1 VTEPA
6 ATVKAAANARTAAI
20 PVALPVAAVRVDTGL
35 AHLDRPFDYDVP
47 PDLAEAAQPGV
58 RVKVRFAGRDR
69 DGFVVDRLASS
80 DAGRALTPIR
90 AVVSPERVLSPEVL
104 ALAEAVA
111 ARYAGQTFDILRQA
125 VPPRH
130 ARVEAEPPTA
140 TSGAVPP
147 AASSDSASCW
157 VDYEGGAELVDDIA
171 SGRGS
176 FASVTLRPD
185 QGAQWPVA
193 LAELAGTALEAGR
206 GAVLVVPDH
215 RDVSRLGLA
224 CDQVL
229 GAGRYVAMTADLGPA
244 KRYRQFLAV
253 SRGQVGVVIGT
264 RSAAFAPVAN
274 LGLVACYDDG
284 DDLHVEPRAPGW
296 HVREVLLRRAQQ
308 AGAVAVLAG
317 YATST
322 ERALLVEGGWAREV
336 RPSRTALRESAPRV
350 TIAGA
355 SDRQRERDPLAASS
369 RVPREAMQVIRD
381 GLADGPVLVQVP
393 RQGYALAVACADCHN
408 RVVCPACGGPIA
420 QATAGHGLACRWCGT
435 GLSDFACS
443 ACGGT
448 RLRAPM
454 IGSSRTAEELG
465 RAFPGV
471 PVRTSAG
478 DKVVPRVGAE
488 RALVIATPGGE
499 PVADKG
505 YAAAVLLDGLL
516 LVGRAD
522 LRAEEEALRRWM
534 AAAALV
540 RPAGA
545 GGRVLLVA
553 PPGSRA
559 AQALVAWD
567 PVSFADRELAERRSS
582 HLPPAARLATIDGD
596 KAAVEAVANGL
607 DRAGLP
613 AGAELLGP
621 VAMLATRSEP
631 AAPPEGEL
639 PGDLDVRL
647 VVRVPP
653 RAGAELASLL
663 RQQQARRSA
672 AKEDGTV
679 RIRLD
684 PVPLA

>member
-6 ATVKAAANARTAAI
+6 AS
-20 PVALPVAAVRVDTGL
+20 PVHLPVAAVRVDTGL
-35 AHLDRPFDYDVP
+35 AHLDRPFDYAVP
-47 PDLAEAAQPGV
+47 PEFAESAQPGV

-80 DAGRALTPIR
+80 DAGRALTPLR

-104 ALAEAVA
+104 ALAESVA

-130 ARVEAEPPTA
+130 ARVEAEPEP
-140 TSGAVPP
+140 PP
-147 AASSDSASCW
+147 AGVAAPPVPSRPASSWAA
-157 VDYEGGAELVDDIA
+157 YEGGTELLDDVVA
-171 SGRGS
+171 GRGS

-185 QGAQWPVA
+185 QGATWPLA
-193 LAELAGTALEAGR
+193 LAELAATALAAGR

-215 RDVSRLGLA
+215 RDVARLELA

-229 GAGRYVAMTADLGPA
+229 GAGRFVAMTADLGPA
-244 KRYRQFLAV
+244 KRYRRFLAV
-253 SRGQVGVVIGT
+253 SRGQVGVAIGT
-264 RSAAFAPVAN
+264 RSAAFAPVTN
-274 LGLVACYDDG
+274 LGLVACFDDG

-336 RPSRTALRESAPRV
+336 RPGRKALREASARV

-355 SDRQRERDPLAASS
+355 SDQQRERDPLAASS
-369 RVPREAMQVIRD
+369 RIPREAMQVVRD
-381 GLADGPVLVQVP
+381 GLVDGPVLVQVP
-393 RQGYALAVACADCHN
+393 RQGYALAVACADCHS

-420 QATAGHGLACRWCGT
+420 QARAAHGLACRWCGT
-435 GLSDFACS
+435 GMPDFACAS
-443 ACGGT
+443 CGGT

-454 IGSSRTAEELG
+454 VGSSRTAEELG

-471 PVRTSAG
+471 PVRISAA
-478 DKVVPRVGAE
+478 DKVLASVGAE

-499 PVADKG
+499 PVADEG
-505 YAAAVLLDGLL
+505 YAAAVLVDGLL
-516 LVGRAD
+516 LLARAD

-540 RPAGA
+540 RPAGK

-553 PPGSRA
+553 PPDSRA

-567 PVSFADRELAERRSS
+567 PDTFADRELAERRSS

-596 KAAVEAVANGL
+596 QQAVEAVATGL

-613 AGAELLGP
+613 PGAELLGP
-621 VAMLATRSEP
+621 VPVVATARSES
-631 AAPPEGEL
+631 AAPPVGEP
-639 PGDLDVRL
+639 PGELDVRL

-653 RAGAELASLL
+653 RSGAELASLL

-672 AKEDGTV
+672 AKEDGAV

>member
-1 VTEPA
+1 MTEPA
-6 ATVKAAANARTAAI
+6 AN
-20 PVALPVAAVRVDTGL
+20 PVRLPVAAVRVDTGL
-35 AHLDRPFDYDVP
+35 AHLDRPFDYSVS
-47 PDLAEAAQPGV
+47 PDLADAAQPGV

-111 ARYAGQTFDILRQA
+111 GRYAGQTFDVLRQA

-130 ARVEAEPPTA
+130 ARVEGEPPSPA
-140 TSGAVPP
+140 PDAEAP
-147 AASSDSASCW
+147 AAPSGSASCW
-157 VDYEGGAELVDDIA
+157 ADYEGGAELVDDIA
-171 SGRGS
+171 AGRGS

-185 QGAQWPVA
+185 HGAQWPFA
-193 LAELAGTALEAGR
+193 LAELAGTALAAGR

-215 RDVSRLGLA
+215 RDVSRLELA
-224 CDQVL
+224 CDQIL
-229 GAGRYVAMTADLGPA
+229 GAGGYVAMTADLGPA
-244 KRYRQFLAV
+244 KRYRRFLAV
-253 SRGQVGVVIGT
+253 SRGHVGVVIGT

-296 HVREVLLRRAQQ
+296 HVRDVLLRRAQQ

-336 RPSRTALRESAPRV
+336 RPSRARLRESSPRV

-369 RVPREAMQVIRD
+369 RIPREAMQVIRD
-381 GLADGPVLVQVP
+381 GLAEGPVLVQVP
-393 RQGYALAVACADCHN
+393 RQGYALAVACADCHA
-408 RVVCPACGGPIA
+408 RVVCSACGGPIA

-435 GLSDFACS
+435 GLPDFVCPV
-443 ACGGT
+443 CGGT

-454 IGSSRTAEELG
+454 VGSSRTAEELG

-478 DKVVPRVGAE
+478 DKVVARVGAE

-499 PVADKG
+499 PVADEG
-505 YAAAVLLDGLL
+505 YASAVLLDGLL
-516 LVGRAD
+516 LLGRAD

-540 RPAGA
+540 RPAA
-545 GGRVLLVA
+545 AHGRVLLVA

-567 PVSFADRELAERRSS
+567 PEGFADRELAERRSS

-596 KAAVEAVANGL
+596 QAAVEAVAAGL

-613 AGAELLGP
+613 AGVELLGP
-621 VAMLATRSEP
+621 VPVVATTRSEST
-631 AAPPEGEL
+631 AATAGEL
-639 PGDLDVRL
+639 PGDQDVRL